1 MTVSDVDARRTQRPV
16 INVDPPPFRPWHDL
30 RMRVHQG
37 ELGMIPVFVSLV
49 LIAILFGSMQPDF
62 LSPRNIS
69 NLLVQVAVTGTLAVG
84 LVLVLLIGEIDLSVG
99 SIMGTAAAL
108 LGVAVT
114 TMHFPWWV
122 GLLVAIGAG
131 ALIGTFQGLWIAI
144 FRVPSFVVTLAGFLG
159 WYGVQQ
165 AILGSQGTVN
175 VFDPQIAWIATSY
188 LPPVGGWIAGLI
200 CVLFVALSVWRSG
213 TVRAITITGA
223 AAVGVFGFVAV
234 LNQFNGVPVVVVILI
249 TLIAVF
255 DFVLMRTQFGLH
267 VYAVGGNAEAARRG
281 GISLVRVRTLVFM
294 LAGAL
299 AGLAA
304 IIAVSRNGAAGTLTG
319 GGTQMLEAIAAAVI
333 GGTSLFGGRGR
344 VWAALFG
351 GLVLVSVSNG
361 IDLLGYP
368 TDVKFIVAGAILLL
382 AVTIDALSRRR
393 ARAA

>member
-1 MTVSDVDARRTQRPV
+1 M
-16 INVDPPPFRPWHDL
+16 
-30 RMRVHQG
+30 
-37 ELGMIPVFVSLV
+37 
-49 LIAILFGSMQPDF
+49 
-62 LSPRNIS
+62 
-69 NLLVQVAVTGTLAVG
+69 
-84 LVLVLLIGEIDLSVG
+84 
-99 SIMGTAAAL
+99 
-108 LGVAVT
+108 
-114 TMHFPWWV
+114 
-122 GLLVAIGAG
+122 
-131 ALIGTFQGLWIAI
+131 
-144 FRVPSFVVTLAGFLG
+144 
-159 WYGVQQ
+159 
-165 AILGSQGTVN
+165 
-175 VFDPQIAWIATSY
+175 
-188 LPPVGGWIAGLI
+188 
-200 CVLFVALSVWRSG
+200 
-213 TVRAITITGA
+213 
-223 AAVGVFGFVAV
+223 
-234 LNQFNGVPVVVVILI
+234 VVILVA
-249 TLIAVF
+249 LIAVV
-255 DFVLMRTQFGLH
+255 DFVLTRTQFGLH